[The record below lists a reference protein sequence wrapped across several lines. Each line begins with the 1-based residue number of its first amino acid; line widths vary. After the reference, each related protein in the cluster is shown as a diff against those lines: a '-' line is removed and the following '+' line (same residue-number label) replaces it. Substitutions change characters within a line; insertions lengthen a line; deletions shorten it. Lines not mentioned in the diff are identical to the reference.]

1 MAMMVFR
8 AVQVLMVLTELM
20 VGMVRPVSAVMWALQ
35 VLPAR
40 KVHRVNGV
48 SAATPVRTDPMVK
61 TVRMGVMAARWCRCT
76 VLRAACL

>member
-1 MAMMVFR
+1 MTA
-8 AVQVLMVLTELM
+8 LM

-48 SAATPVRTDPMVK
+48 SAAPPVRTDPMVK
-61 TVRMGVMAARWCRCT
+61 MVRMDVLWCLCT
-76 VLRAACL
+76 VLRAA